1 MPVLLAKKYSKPIQS
16 VEEEIRRRLQAEEA
30 DTFIYVVPTKRKLRE
45 LQRELLHVVP
55 AKTSLAFHLF
65 TLETLAMKLYST
77 FCAPAQVVSGP
88 SQAVLMHNAFEL
100 ARKDLRYFVVS
111 SERRTLPKGTFQ
123 KIIDVINNLK
133 EAGVYPSALY
143 EELGSAEVGEQPK
156 LQDILTIYRHYESVL
171 GDRFID
177 LGGIYKDLNFRWQP
191 ETAAALFRETF
202 PRVDVIFAAGF
213 DEFSDP
219 EITMLE
225 HLAQLGGLA
234 MMIPFDYHPENDA
247 LFGHL
252 RENYQKFSDLRYGL
266 IGRSLPEKTP
276 AGREGFRE
284 HVSRNLFRRDGHA
297 AVDCKN
303 RVTLFRAADRHE
315 EVVLIAKLVK
325 CLVQKS
331 PERDLSKIC
340 VAMYQP
346 QVYTNLFREVFSRYG
361 IPANITDRFALD
373 QSPLVVAILSLLHVW
388 NNNFRQRDILR
399 ALSSPY
405 FDFTKSGDTI
415 DAGNLYEVSA
425 RLKITVGKRQW
436 RRRIALR
443 LAQIADLLREADD
456 EVQEEEL
463 RREERRLH
471 KALADIERLTSL
483 LRPFDARLTPIQFK
497 SRLVELLDELKV
509 SARLLGLYGSVTEEQ
524 LETDTR
530 ALQRF
535 QRFLD
540 EFLTILSLREQ
551 QGLGD
556 GVAAPL
562 SFYLEELRIA
572 ISHVR
577 YNIRQKYGYGV
588 YVTSLEETRGLQFD
602 VMFVAGLV
610 DGEFPPAYDPDI
622 FLSETRR
629 QKKELYHLV
638 EHRYLFYQGVTNF
651 TEHLYLSYPGKDGDL
666 ELVPSSFLD
675 AFLTIVRTETW
686 LEELPQELLLP
697 VYSEEELLQRMGKN
711 VGAAMAAGQKVEL
724 GNLLDRYG
732 FREIAEHLLH
742 TITVEYSRTVTHALP
757 EYEGTVYG
765 KLSDEARRKLEA
777 FKNKVFSVSRLE
789 SYGKCPF
796 QYFSSRV
803 LRLNVLPEMEEGL
816 TPLEK
821 GGVIHEILYEF
832 YVDRREKN
840 LPPLFECSAAQFDQ
854 ALHDLKAVA
863 RAKLKALNIPD
874 VLWRIDKELLLGGHG
889 RKGALESFL
898 EKEACRKL
906 NVVPK
911 YFEVAFGPYVGGR
924 RASDPRLGDKN
935 PITAGNVQLRG
946 KVDRIEVGEDIFT
959 VIDYKTGEHTPRREE
974 IDLGMS
980 LQLPMY
986 LYAVERLLAEH
997 SRQSLKPAAGIYY
1010 KLIPAKEELGLG
1022 NAEFSGK
1029 AFPLAR
1035 KSKQLMENGKALRAL
1050 VDQAILF
1057 VNEYVDDIGHG
1068 KFPLTTPEK
1077 AERVCRY
1084 CDFQRVC
1091 RIQTQ
1096 IPTILESV

>member
-1 MPVLLAKKYSKPIQS
+1 MPVLLAKKYSKPIRS
-16 VEEEIRRRLQAEEA
+16 VEEEIHRRLQLGEA
-30 DTFIYVVPTKRKLRE
+30 DTFVYVVPTKRKLRD
-45 LQRELLHVVP
+45 LQRELLHIVP
-55 AKTSLAFHLF
+55 AKTSPAFHLF
-65 TLETLAMKLYST
+65 TLETLAAKLYSI
-77 FCAPAQVVSGP
+77 FCAPALVVSGP
-88 SQAVLMHNAFEL
+88 SQAVLMHNAFDL

-111 SERRTLPKGTFQ
+111 SERRGLPKGTFQ
-123 KIIDVINNLK
+123 KIIDVINNFK
-133 EAGVYPSALY
+133 EAGVYPSTLY

-156 LQDILTIYRHYESVL
+156 LKDILKIYQHYESVL
-171 GDRFID
+171 GSQFID
-177 LGGIYKDLNFRWQP
+177 LGGIYKDLNYDWQP
-191 ETAAALFRETF
+191 ETAAALFRKTF
-202 PRVDVIFAAGF
+202 PRVDAIFVAGF

-225 HLAQLGGLA
+225 HLAQLHGIA
-234 MMIPFDYHPENDA
+234 MMIPFDYHPENDE

-252 RENYQKFSDLRYGL
+252 RENYQKFADLGYVR
-266 IGRSLPEKTP
+266 IGRSIPEKTM
-276 AGREGFRE
+276 AWREDFRE
-284 HVSRNLFRRDGHA
+284 HVSKNLFRRDGY
-297 AVDCKN
+297 VPVKCKD
-303 RVTLFRAADRHE
+303 RVTLFRAADRQE

-325 CLVQKS
+325 RLVQKA
-331 PERDLSKIC
+331 PNCDLSKIC

-373 QSPLVVAILSLLHVW
+373 QSPLVVAILSLLQVW

-405 FDFTKSGDTI
+405 FDFTRSGEAL

-436 RRRIALR
+436 QRRIAQR
-443 LAQIADLLREADD
+443 LAQVADLLQESDD
-456 EVQEEEL
+456 ELQEEEL

-483 LRPFDARLTPIQFK
+483 LRRFDGRLTPLQFK
-497 SRLVELLDELKV
+497 NRLVGLLDELNV
-509 SARLLGLYGSVTEEQ
+509 PAQLLGLRGSVTEEQ

-551 QGLGD
+551 QGLGN
-556 GVAAPL
+556 GAAAPL

-588 YVTSLEETRGLQFD
+588 YVTSFEETRGLQFD

-610 DGEFPPAYDPDI
+610 DGEFPAAYQPEI
-622 FLSETRR
+622 FLSETRQ

-651 TEHLYLSYPGKDGDL
+651 TEHLYLSYPAKDGEL
-666 ELVPSSFLD
+666 ELVPSSFID
-675 AFLTIVRTETW
+675 AFLAIVGTETW
-686 LEELPQELLLP
+686 LENLPEELMLP

-711 VGAAMAAGQKVEL
+711 IGAAMAAGQNAEL
-724 GNLLDRYG
+724 GGFPDRSG
-732 FREIAEHLLH
+732 FQEIFAHLLH

-757 EYEGTVYG
+757 EYEGIIYG
-765 KLSDEARRKLEA
+765 KLSDQARRKLEA
-777 FKNKVFSVSRLE
+777 FKKKVFSVSQLE

-796 QYFSSRV
+796 QYFSKRA

-821 GGVIHEILYEF
+821 GGVIHEILFEF
-832 YVDRREKN
+832 YVNRREKN
-840 LPPLFECSAAQFDQ
+840 LPALFECSEAQFDQ
-854 ALHDLKAVA
+854 ALHDLKSVA
-863 RAKLKALNIPD
+863 REKLDALNIPD
-874 VLWRIDKELLLGGHG
+874 PLWRIDKELLMGGGG
-889 RKGALESFL
+889 RKGALEAFL
-898 EKEACRKL
+898 EKERFRKL

-911 YFEVAFGPYVGGR
+911 YFEVAFGPRVGGK
-924 RASDPRLGDKN
+924 RASDPLLRHED
-935 PITAGNVQLRG
+935 PVTAGSVQLRG
-946 KVDRIEVGEDIFT
+946 KVDRIEVGENAFT
-959 VIDYKTGEHTPRREE
+959 VIDYKTGKHPPKMAE
-974 IDLGMS
+974 IELGIS

-986 LYAVERLLAEH
+986 LYAIERLLAEH
-997 SRQSLKPAAGIYY
+997 SRQSLEPAAGIYY
-1010 KLIPAKEELGLG
+1010 KLITAEEELGLG
-1022 NAEFSGK
+1022 NAEFRGK

-1035 KSKQLMENGKALRAL
+1035 KSKQLMENGEALRAL
-1050 VDQAILF
+1050 VDRTVSF
-1057 VNEYVDDIGHG
+1057 VNDYVDGIAHG
-1068 KFPLTTPEK
+1068 RFPLTTTEK
-1077 AERVCRY
+1077 AEKVCRY

-1096 IPTILESV
+1096 IPTILQSV